1 MLGTVLG
8 SGACTIASLPES
20 EQPLRYRPELPLPE
34 SLHAAPFERHLSG
47 GRRTTSFTQ
56 LAEGRMHGEAAD
68 RDVSAATRAAPV
80 SPAVEPAA
88 PRRDFFAFPRGAEAG
103 TCLHAMLERVDFAA
117 DAAGLE
123 PKNTY
128 VVSARITHGD
138 QLLFISDKATP
149 VITRGNPLEA
159 DLVLKK
165 VPTPPDDNLKGKIS
179 EMEEADRDM
188 VVADRKSVV

>member
-1 MLGTVLG
+1 MGLRISTNM
-8 SGACTIASLPES
+8 GALTASRNL
-20 EQPLRYRPELPLPE
+20 
-34 SLHAAPFERHLSG
+34 
-47 GRRTTSFTQ
+47 
-56 LAEGRMHGEAAD
+56 
-68 RDVSAATRAAPV
+68 AATNKDQAKIYSRL
-80 SPAVEPAA
+80 SSGQ
-88 PRRDFFAFPRGAEAG
+88 RITQAG
-103 TCLHAMLERVDFAA
+103 D

-165 VPTPPDDNLKGKIS
+165 VSAKQ
-179 EMEEADRDM
+179 
-188 VVADRKSVV
+188 

>member
-1 MLGTVLG
+1 MIHRILKIAASALL
-8 SGACTIASLPES
+8 SLALALPGA
-20 EQPLRYRPELPLPE
+20 
-34 SLHAAPFERHLSG
+34 HAA
-47 GRRTTSFTQ
+47 
-56 LAEGRMHGEAAD
+56 D
-68 RDVSAATRAAPV
+68 KK
-80 SPAVEPAA
+80 PAA
-88 PRRDFFAFPRGAEAG
+88 PMAIPAVISGTVAYRERIALPPGSEAIVQLLDTSRADAPAVVVAEQRIAVTG
-103 TCLHAMLERVDFAA
+103 QVPIPFSLDY

-165 VPTPPDDNLKGKIS
+165 VSAKQ
-179 EMEEADRDM
+179 
-188 VVADRKSVV
+188 